1 MSFTHIFPVVG
12 SSLTTILDGAHCRT
26 CGRMRIKMNKK
37 TLRHKGIHT
46 VRGTYSTVYKDVNFS
61 RSHPFA
67 SYAIIVAVLI
77 LVALLMVPVFFK
89 TSSITIYNPDSN
101 SWTKQIT
108 AYSSQMI
115 SEKKLSRQNIDLFKS
130 NNYIVVVDC
139 NYECIDIAYQYSDS
153 NEWLVPGSFYL
164 GNDQYSI
171 NAVPVT
177 LNRSINAKY
186 VTYRIEIY
194 TDSGTETVYFST
206 KFQ

>member
-1 MSFTHIFPVVG
+1 MGYTDTPNPKSRPTKVSH
-12 SSLTTILDGAHCRT
+12 SDSRKMILCF
-26 CGRMRIKMNKK
+26 IEN
-37 TLRHKGIHT
+37 
-46 VRGTYSTVYKDVNFS
+46 
-61 RSHPFA
+61 
-67 SYAIIVAVLI
+67 
-77 LVALLMVPVFFK
+77 
-89 TSSITIYNPDSN
+89 
-101 SWTKQIT
+101 T